1 LTLNKFSKQELESQ
15 KWTYFY
21 FNVDG
26 FNHDM
31 LLTFIKDQGIIDY
44 SFMFDRAKISF
55 KLAND
60 VDSDGKYTL
69 FKNELNGVM
78 KVENGDIS
86 DLNGYV
92 LLIGAY
98 NEEDTPVPTSIKIED
113 YGKQSAIRNIAVYT
127 SLIISLGI
135 LTLWAI
141 ITMVK
146 YKHHTRITNALQIF
160 RTERE
165 EEKTLTKADM
175 NSYFPKT
182 KFRVLNSTFSQTL
195 CSVCLED
202 FEPEASCRQLYCEH
216 IYHDKCI
223 EAWLTSHY
231 NCPNCKKE
239 MTKMLL
245 KNSIK
250 IKTKEMKIKASCQE
264 ALKPEM
270 TEMKS
275 EKKPEKK
282 QKESHK
288 HKMLLD
294 YSLKLSKF
302 DQA

>member
-1 LTLNKFSKQELESQ
+1 LRITSFINLDQYPCPQDCSGNGDCSQDLNKCICNPGFFDSDCSVEATKLTLNKFSKQELESQ

-21 FNVDG
+21 FNVNG

-98 NEEDTPVPTSIKIED
+98 NEEDTPVSTSIKIED

-141 ITMVK
+141 VTMVK
-146 YKHHTRITNALQIF
+146 CNY
-160 RTERE
+160 
-165 EEKTLTKADM
+165 
-175 NSYFPKT
+175 
-182 KFRVLNSTFSQTL
+182 
-195 CSVCLED
+195 LE
-202 FEPEASCRQLYCEH
+202 
-216 IYHDKCI
+216 
-223 EAWLTSHY
+223 
-231 NCPNCKKE
+231 
-239 MTKMLL
+239 
-245 KNSIK
+245 
-250 IKTKEMKIKASCQE
+250 
-264 ALKPEM
+264 
-270 TEMKS
+270 
-275 EKKPEKK
+275 
-282 QKESHK
+282 
-288 HKMLLD
+288 
-294 YSLKLSKF
+294 
-302 DQA
+302 